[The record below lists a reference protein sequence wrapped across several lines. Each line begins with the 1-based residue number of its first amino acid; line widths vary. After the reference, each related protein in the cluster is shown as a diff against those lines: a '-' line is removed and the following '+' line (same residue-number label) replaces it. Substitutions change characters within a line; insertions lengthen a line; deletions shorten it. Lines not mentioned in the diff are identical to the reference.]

1 MAREGSRQAKPG
13 VFLSYARTDHSLASQ
28 LAQGLEE
35 RGLSVWW
42 DAQIRVGDSWEQAIK
57 RALLLADVVLVLVT
71 PSSVESRWVTNEW
84 SSAMEQSQLV
94 IPVVGGGLSLSDLP
108 HPLAGIQGVEFDPD
122 DPSGFDLL
130 TRAIRHAVG
139 SPDPAVERPA
149 AVLDVDRIANMAAEQ
164 VLKQLRH
171 GPLAQPPCEATD
183 ATLVFVVMSFTP
195 DMEPTFE
202 AIDAAAVTVGLRAQ
216 RVKDVP
222 GDYRI
227 TDQILRMIRS
237 SRLVVADLTHERP
250 NVYFELGYAR
260 GIGKTVITIVRSGS
274 DPHFDVRDWTF
285 LEYSDSR
292 PLERDLLRRFE
303 YELQRV

>member
-28 LAQGLEE
+28 LAQGLEV

-84 SSAMEQSQLV
+84 SAALEQSQLV

-108 HPLAGIQGVEFDPD
+108 LPLAGIQGVEFDPD

-130 TRAIRHAVG
+130 ARAIRHALG

-164 VLKQLRH
+164 VLKQLRD
-171 GPLAQPPCEATD
+171 GPLAQAPSESTG
-183 ATLVFVVMSFTP
+183 ATLVFVVMSFAP

-202 AIDAAAVTVGLRAQ
+202 AIDAAAVSVGLRGTC
-216 RVKDVP
+216 K
-222 GDYRI
+222 G
-227 TDQILRMIRS
+227 RS
-237 SRLVVADLTHERP
+237 RRLPNFGPDFAYDSFLKTGGRRP
-250 NVYFELGYAR
+250 NPRAPKCVLRAR
-260 GIGKTVITIVRSGS
+260 VR
-274 DPHFDVRDWTF
+274 PRDRKDGHY
-285 LEYSDSR
+285 YS
-292 PLERDLLRRFE
+292 
-303 YELQRV
+303 